1 MTVGKTLAELR
12 EDIDALDGQLLAL
25 ISARARLAQQAAAIK
40 HSAGGE
46 AGFYRPEREARIL
59 DGIIRQNR
67 DSGGPLPGEEIAR
80 LFREI
85 MSACLALEQPLN
97 IAYLGPVGTFTQT
110 AALKHFGH
118 SVQTSAFGGIE
129 QIFREVEAGACHYG
143 VVPVENSIEGA
154 VNQTL
159 DMLHHSSL
167 LICGEVELRI
177 HHHLFSRHAKLSRL
191 RRIYS
196 HQQSLAQCRSWLA
209 QHLPGAERVAV
220 ASNAEAARI
229 AADERGREGVAA
241 IAGETA
247 GELHQLTRLAV
258 NIEDRPDNTTRFLVI
273 GRAPC
278 PPSGRDKTSLIFST
292 ANRPGALHRMLN
304 CFAENQVSMT
314 RIESRPSRR
323 EMWDYVFFADIEGHV
338 EDAPVKQ
345 ALEGLKARAALLKL
359 LGSYPQAA
367 L

>member
-1 MTVGKTLAELR
+1 MAAEKTLAQLR
-12 EDIDALDGQLLAL
+12 EDIDALDGRLLEL

-40 HSAGGE
+40 HSAEGA
-46 AGFYRPEREARIL
+46 AGFYRPEREAQIL
-59 DGIIRQNR
+59 DRIIQSNR
-67 DSGGPLPGEEIAR
+67 DNGGPLPAEEIAR

-85 MSACLALEQPLN
+85 MSACLALEQALD
-97 IAYLGPVGTFTQT
+97 IAYLGPAGTFTQT

-118 SVQTSAFGGIE
+118 SVKTSAFGGIE

-154 VNQTL
+154 VNHTL

-167 LICGEVELRI
+167 MICGEVELRI
-177 HHHLFSRHAKLSRL
+177 HHHLLSRHEEPAPI

-196 HQQSLAQCRSWLA
+196 HQQSLAQCRGWLDS
-209 QHLPGAERVAV
+209 HLPAAERIAV

-229 AADERGREGVAA
+229 AASEDGGAA

-247 GELHQLTRLAV
+247 GELHQLNRLAG
-258 NIEDRPDNTTRFLVI
+258 NIEDQPDNTTRFLVI
-273 GRAPC
+273 GKAMC

-304 CFAENQVSMT
+304 CLAENQVSMT

-323 EMWDYVFFADIEGHV
+323 EMWDYVFFVDIEGHA
-338 EDAPVKQ
+338 EDAPVKK
-345 ALEGLKARAALLKL
+345 ALDGLAASAAMLKL